1 MLAKMVEHFGTTKFS
16 GEDRLDD
23 GSLIKLQVIIRPEK
37 EEYIFNFD
45 GTSPQVYGNL
55 NAPEAITN
63 SAILYC
69 LRCLVGEDIPLNQGC
84 LKPLTIKIPAGSLLS
99 PPIRCCCCR
108 RQCINFPKSDRC
120 NLKNI

>member
-1 MLAKMVEHFGTTKFS
+1 MVEHFGTTKFS

-63 SAILYC
+63 SAIL
-69 LRCLVGEDIPLNQGC
+69 
-84 LKPLTIKIPAGSLLS
+84 
-99 PPIRCCCCR
+99 
-108 RQCINFPKSDRC
+108 
-120 NLKNI
+120 

>member
-1 MLAKMVEHFGTTKFS
+1 MLLKTFEKCWKNLHNFFGKNVFY
-16 GEDRLDD
+16 GEDLMDD
-23 GSLIKLQVIIRPEK
+23 GTLIKLRVTLDTDKQDYVFRFE
-37 EEYIFNFD
+37 

-84 LKPLTIKIPAGSLLS
+84 LKPITIKNSERLY
-99 PPIRCCCCR
+99 
-108 RQCINFPKSDRC
+108 PKSYQWYCCGGR
-120 NLKNI
+120 